1 MIDIKKILEN
11 ETQLKALTSLQLNEF
26 TALLRHFRPRWQ
38 QHYKH
43 FSILGHRR
51 KSPLSASHYL
61 KDTKTLPS
69 VEAKLL
75 FILMLFKTNSI
86 QQQLAAEFD
95 MDQSHVSRWM
105 KTLLPLLHKAIVDCH
120 CHPAEDMDELIRLF
134 RQRNEDAGGTGHVET
149 LNADATARPIG
160 RNIDD
165 EAQRHDFS
173 GKHHG
178 HRVKNTVVCDE
189 CQFIH
194 FAGPTWSG
202 AMHDRAM
209 IAEELPSL
217 DALKAYSLWFSKDK
231 GYQGYQPQGVHLLE
245 PFKARRGHPLTG
257 FQKEYNAWV
266 NSTRTV
272 VEHAIGGV
280 KRLALLAQPMRYWK
294 QSLRHQFFVVGCG
307 LHNLRVRLRAN
318 AYAHGAQRVRVNIN
332 FRAT

>member
-1 MIDIKKILEN
+1 MIDVKKILEN
-11 ETQLKALTSLQLNEF
+11 ETQLKALTSLQLGEF
-26 TALLRHFRPRWQ
+26 AALLRHFRPRWQ
-38 QHYKH
+38 QYYKH
-43 FSILGHRR
+43 FSIMGYRR
-51 KSPLSASHYL
+51 KRPWPASRYL

-95 MDQSHVSRWM
+95 MDQSHVSRWI
-105 KTLLPLLHKAIVDCH
+105 KALLPLLQKAIVDCH
-120 CHPAEDMDELIRLF
+120 CQPAEDMEQLIRLF
-134 RQRNEDAGGTGHVET
+134 RQRNEDAGGTGQVEA

-165 EAQRHDFS
+165 EAQKNDFS

-189 CQFIH
+189 SQFIH
-194 FAGPTWSG
+194 FVGPTWSG
-202 AMHDRAM
+202 AMHDKAM
-209 IAEELPSL
+209 IEEELPSL
-217 DALKAYSLWFSKDK
+217 HALEAYHLWLSKDK
-231 GYQGYQPQGVHLLE
+231 GYQGYQPGGVHLLE
-245 PFKARRGHPLTG
+245 PFKARRGHPLTE

-266 NSTRTV
+266 NSIRTV

-294 QSLRHQFFVVGCG
+294 QSLRHQFFIVGCG
-307 LHNLRVRLRAN
+307 LHNLRVRFRAR
-318 AYAHGAQRVRVNIN
+318 AYARGAQRVRANIN
-332 FRAT
+332 FQPT